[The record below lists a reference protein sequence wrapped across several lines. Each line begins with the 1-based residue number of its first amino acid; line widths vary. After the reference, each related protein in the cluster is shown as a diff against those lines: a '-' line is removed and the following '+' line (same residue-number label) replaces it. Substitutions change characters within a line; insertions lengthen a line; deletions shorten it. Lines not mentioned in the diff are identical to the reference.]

1 MNRTVGRFG
10 TIIGFLICTLF
21 ATNAWGAD
29 VASTVITLR
38 LANMITGGALA
49 TSDPAF
55 AQMLAK
61 VQAGD
66 LVGAAK
72 IAANTSYF
80 AGYLA
85 RRLAL
90 QMQTPALDAS
100 IGTDNDST
108 TFLIAHFVGGKIKP
122 SLSDIASE
130 NATYLVN
137 VKAADGSVSAK
148 HAASLTAAQLA
159 AVNWMTDLVR
169 VEGQTAR
176 INSDDDDDKDKLI
189 TIPAKHVGGFVTL
202 SDRKNDNSFAQYG
215 ASAGTNLRMIE
226 GLWEIATGLEL
237 TDVMSTSALPQVA
250 PRFVPETD
258 PNFFHGNGQPACL
271 ACHGGGM
278 SSLNHGY
285 STVADLFDFDSN
297 KGFVYIA
304 APTTKTMKSL
314 GSDPNNRA
322 TTKACDLTK
331 NKNAVC
337 NPDSLG
343 ADPNQ
348 AWNVGDT
355 WQSTGVLNVMGWAGT
370 TAGQGLNELG
380 KAIGQS
386 YIFYE
391 NFTRRVINEI
401 CPMGNF
407 SGTQVAQ
414 IAGAAN
420 PMTLGSNDI
429 RTIVAL
435 VAADSSCL

>member
-1 MNRTVGRFG
+1 MNRTVGRLG
-10 TIIGFLICTLF
+10 LTAIGFIICTLF
-21 ATNAWGAD
+21 ATNAYGAD
-29 VASTVITLR
+29 SSATVIALR
-38 LANMITGGALA
+38 LANTITGGSLPA
-49 TSDPAF
+49 SDPAF
-55 AQMLAK
+55 AQMLSK

-72 IAANTSYF
+72 IAANSSYF

-108 TFLIAHFVGGKIKP
+108 AFLIAHFVGGGGIKA
-122 SLSDIASE
+122 SLSDILSE

-137 VKAADGSVSAK
+137 VTNNGTTTAV

-159 AVNWMTDLVR
+159 NVNWMTDLVR
-169 VEGQTAR
+169 VDGQMA
-176 INSDDDDDKDKLI
+176 NDKAAG
-189 TIPAKHVGGFVTL
+189 TPVAIPEKHVGGFVTL

-215 ASAGTNLRMIE
+215 ATAGTNLRMIE
-226 GLWEIATGLEL
+226 GIWEISTGLQL
-237 TDVMSTSALPQVA
+237 VDVESTSALAQDA

-258 PNFFHGNGQPACL
+258 NNFFHGIGQPACI

-285 STVADLFDFDSN
+285 STVADVFDFDAN
-297 KGFVYIA
+297 KGFTYIA
-304 APTTKTMKSL
+304 APTTQTKKSL
-314 GSDPNNRA
+314 GSDPNQRA
-322 TTKACDLTK
+322 TNNTCNLST

-337 NPDSLG
+337 NPDSVG

-348 AWNVGDT
+348 GYNLGVT
-355 WQSTGVLNVMGWAGT
+355 WANSGVLNTMGW
-370 TAGQGLNELG
+370 TASTSGQGLNELG
-380 KAIGQS
+380 QGIGKA

-391 NFTRRVINEI
+391 NLTRRVIGEI
-401 CPMGNF
+401 CPMGSF
-407 SGTQVAQ
+407 SGAQVAK
-414 IAGAAN
+414 IAAAAN
-420 PMTLGSNDI
+420 PNIAGSNDL